1 MRYSEIQKL
10 ASEGIMSF
18 TELPIGGTCIL
29 ITGGGAVMAGGMEAI
44 LDEVRTP
51 IRGVI
56 RDINAREFNGD
67 TIRAGDRR
75 GIFTHDVEIK
85 RGHWIESEGIRY
97 EVKDA
102 RPIKP
107 AGTVVAYRPILR
119 RVAAYG

>member
-18 TELPIGGTCIL
+18 TELPIGGAAIL
-29 ITGGGAVMAGGMEAI
+29 ITGGGVEFAGGEEVQM
-44 LDEVRTP
+44 DEVRTP

-56 RDINAREFNGD
+56 RDIQARDFNGD

-75 GIFTHDVEIK
+75 GIFTHDVPIE
-85 RGHWIESEGIRY
+85 RGNWIESDGVRY